1 MKLRW
6 YQQLLWLGGFLSIM
20 ILISQFAIIRWNRS
34 NSLPGRMFIG
44 TSWTFTPQRGDV
56 ISFDHPLFPAPIAK
70 IVVGIAGDTVEIVNG
85 HVFVKGIYRGRV
97 LDKSPRSGK
106 PLRSI
111 QPCVIPE
118 GYVYVWAPHP
128 ESFDSRYQ
136 DIGLIHVSRMKERL
150 WCIF

>member
-1 MKLRW
+1 MKLKNQRW
-6 YQQLLWLGGFLSIM
+6 IWIVCFFSML
-20 ILISQFAIIRWNRS
+20 ILVSQFAIIRWNLS
-34 NSLPGRMFIG
+34 HSLPGRMFIG
-44 TSWTFTPQRGDV
+44 TTWDFTPKRGDIV
-56 ISFDHPLFPAPIAK
+56 SFDHPMFPAPIAK
-70 IVVGIAGDTVEIVNG
+70 VVVGVAGDSVDILRGHAIVNG
-85 HVFVKGIYRGRV
+85 SDLGII

-136 DIGLIHVSRMKERL
+136 DIGLIHISRIKELL
-150 WCIF
+150 WCVF

>member
-56 ISFDHPLFPAPIAK
+56 ISFDHPTFPAPIAK
-70 IVVGIAGDTVEIVNG
+70 IVVGVAGDKVTIINGRVLVNG
-85 HVFVKGIYRGRV
+85 VDHGVI
-97 LDKSPRSGK
+97 LDKSPTSGT
-106 PLRSI
+106 PLTPI
-111 QPCVIPE
+111 QSCTIPDD
-118 GYVYVWAPHP
+118 YVYVWSPHP

-136 DIGLIHVSRMKERL
+136 DIGLIHVSRIKERL
-150 WCIF
+150 WCVF